1 MRIRHIFAAALLAGL
16 LPTHA
21 LADTLALSLAEAEI
35 VFNEASRQWEVV
47 IRLDDDSAKAFA
59 RFTQAHLQEKIA
71 VMVDGKVLVTP
82 MIHSPIYGG
91 PLPIGGSESQAKS
104 QDLAERL
111 QSGRAILTVAPAK

>member
-1 MRIRHIFAAALLAGL
+1 MRTRQIFAAALLAGL

-21 LADTLALSLAEAEI
+21 LADMLALSLAEAETM
-35 VFNEASRQWEVV
+35 FNEASQKWEVV

-59 RFTQAHLQEKIA
+59 QFTQVHLQQQIK
-71 VMVDGKVLVTP
+71 VMVDGEVLVTP
-82 MIHSPIYGG
+82 MIRSPIYGG

-111 QSGRAILTVAPAK
+111 KSGRAILTVAPAE